1 MWIVRI
7 ALSRPYTFIVLA
19 LVLFLFAPVM
29 LMRTPV
35 DIFPEINIPVVS
47 IIWTYSGLAP
57 SEMGDRITSVYER
70 ALTTTVDNI
79 EHIESQS
86 LYGVAVVKVY
96 LQPGANVDGAI
107 AEVIA
112 EAQAT
117 MKQLP
122 PGIQP
127 PLVIRYSAST
137 VPILQI
143 GLSGKNLSEQQ
154 LNDYATNFI
163 RPQLATIPGAAV
175 PIPYG
180 GKVRQ
185 IMVDIDSQ
193 KLLSTGLSPQDI
205 VSAVNAQNIVL
216 PTGTAKIGAREYN
229 VGLNGTPE
237 TIQQLNDIPV
247 KTVSSA
253 TIHLGDIAHVH
264 DGFAVQT
271 NIVNQDGHRG
281 VLLTVLKSGN
291 ASTLS
296 VVSAIRAAL
305 PKIATT
311 LPPELVM
318 RPLFDQSIFV
328 KASLNG
334 VIREGTI
341 AAALT
346 SILILVFLG
355 SWRATLIICVSIPLS
370 ILTSLLVL
378 SLTGQTINI
387 MTLGGLAL
395 AVGILVD
402 DATVEIENAERQLA
416 AGKPLEQAIL
426 DSAQEIAVPAFV
438 STLCICIVFV
448 PMFLLHGVPRYLFVP
463 LAEAVIFA
471 LLASYFFSRT
481 IVPTLVKFLMR
492 AEVEH
497 RKNANAANAGWFAR
511 LHQRFEHAFERL
523 QGRYENVLQACIAN
537 RKLFASGFLGF
548 CLLSLLLAPFLGR
561 DFFPEVDSGQF
572 RLHVRA
578 QTGTRIEETAR
589 LVDQVERTI
598 RKTIPSSELG
608 GLLDNI
614 GLPVSGINLSY
625 SNGGTIGNADAEV
638 LGSLQPKH
646 QPTAD
651 YVSQLRTELSNKF
664 PGTTFFFEPADIVCQ
679 TLNVGVPA
687 PIDIQ
692 IVGKDLVANMEVAK
706 QIAAQIRHIP
716 GAVDVYIGQQFD
728 EPRLQFNVDRVR
740 AQQMGLTESDVAN
753 SMLVSLSSSL
763 QTSPNLWLNPKNGV
777 SYFLVVQTPQY
788 KINSLDAVRTIPISA
803 PSSAALATNSSGTG
817 MPGTGAPQLLENL
830 SSMHPT
836 EEAADVSHYN
846 VQPVIDVF
854 ATAQGRDLGSVA
866 SDVAKITQRAEK
878 TLPRGSHLVTR
889 GQVET
894 MQSSFVGL
902 LGGLAFA
909 IALAYLLLVVNFQ
922 SWSEAFIIITAL
934 PGALSGICW
943 MLFLTRTPLSVPAL
957 MGAIMSVG
965 VATANSILVIS
976 FANQRFSETKDAFRS
991 AVEAGATRLRPVM
1004 MTATAM
1010 MIGMVPM
1017 ALGMGEG
1024 GEQNA
1029 PLGRAVIG
1037 GLLLATVATLFF
1049 VPTVFALIR
1058 QKKNADGPGTPSSA
1072 LHPEGAGE
1080 LALGCQCELRTN
1092 GHATGF
1098 LGRMIHLVE
1107 RVMRKHR

>member
-1 MWIVRI
+1 MWIVKI

-57 SEMGDRITSVYER
+57 SEMGDRISSVYER

-86 LYGVAVVKVY
+86 LYGVSVVKVY
-96 LQPGANVDGAI
+96 LQPNANVDGAI

-175 PIPYG
+175 PLPYG

-193 KLLSTGLSPQDI
+193 KLLANGLSPQDI
-205 VSAVNAQNIVL
+205 VTAVNAQNIVL
-216 PTGTAKIGAREYN
+216 PTGTAKIGMREYN
-229 VGLNGTPE
+229 VGLNGTPT
-237 TIQQLNDIPV
+237 TIQDLNEIPV
-247 KTVSSA
+247 KTVSAA

-291 ASTLS
+291 ASTLAI
-296 VVSAIRAAL
+296 VSAIRAAL
-305 PKIATT
+305 PKIGAT
-311 LPPELVM
+311 LPPSLVM

-328 KASLNG
+328 RASLDG

-416 AGKPLEQAIL
+416 SGKPLEQAIL
-426 DSAQEIAVPAFV
+426 DSAQEIALPAFV

-448 PMFLLHGVPRYLFVP
+448 PMFLLKGVPRYLFVP

-492 AEVEH
+492 SEVLQRENSDPS
-497 RKNANAANAGWFAR
+497 KAGWFAR
-511 LHQRFEHAFERL
+511 LHQRFEHAFEQL
-523 QGRYENVLQACIAN
+523 QKGYENVLQACIAN
-537 RKLFASGFLGF
+537 KGLFAGGFLAF
-548 CLLSLLLAPFLGR
+548 CFLSLMLAPFLGR
-561 DFFPEVDSGQF
+561 DFFPAVDSGQF

-589 LVDQVERTI
+589 LVGQVENTI
-598 RKTIPSSELG
+598 RQTIPSSEMG
-608 GLLDNI
+608 GILDNI

-646 QPTAD
+646 RPTAE
-651 YVSQLRTELSNKF
+651 YVSQLRTVLSKQF
-664 PGTTFFFEPADIVCQ
+664 PGTTFFFEPADIVSQ

-692 IVGKDLVANMEVAK
+692 IVGQNVAGNLAVAK
-706 QIAAQIRHIP
+706 QIAAQMRSIP

-740 AQQMGLTESDVAN
+740 AQQVGLSEADVAN

-777 SYFLVVQTPQY
+777 SYYLVVQTPQY
-788 KINSLDAVRTIPISA
+788 RINSLDAVRTIPV
-803 PSSAALATNSSGTG
+803 SSPGSST
-817 MPGTGAPQLLENL
+817 PQLLENL
-830 SSMHPT
+830 STMHPA
-836 EEAADVSHYN
+836 EEPADVSHYN
-846 VQPVIDVF
+846 VQPVIDIF
-854 ATAQGRDLGSVA
+854 ATAEGRDLGSVA
-866 SDVAKITQRAEK
+866 SDIAKITQQAAK
-878 TLPRGSHLVTR
+878 TLPRGSHIVTH
-889 GQVET
+889 GQVST

-909 IALAYLLLVVNFQ
+909 VALAYLLLVVNFQ

-934 PGALSGICW
+934 PGALSGVCW
-943 MLFLTRTPLSVPAL
+943 MLFLTHTTLSVPAL

-976 FANQRFSETKDAFRS
+976 FANQRFAETKDAVL
-991 AVEAGATRLRPVM
+991 AVVEAGATRLRPVM

-1017 ALGMGEG
+1017 ALGLGEG

-1037 GLLLATVATLFF
+1037 GLLLATMATLFF
-1049 VPTVFALIR
+1049 VPTVFALVR
-1058 QKKNADGPGTPSSA
+1058 QKKETSGGPAPTSPA
-1072 LHPEGAGE
+1072 LQPEGERKGNSGGTC
-1080 LALGCQCELRTN
+1080 ALRKSSNASRILD
-1092 GHATGF
+1092 
-1098 LGRMIHLVE
+1098 RMTHIVE
-1107 RVMRKHR
+1107 RVMRKHRKSGGTI

>member
-1 MWIVRI
+1 MWIVRV

-57 SEMGDRITSVYER
+57 TEMGDRITSVYER

-96 LQPGANVDGAI
+96 LQPQANVDGAI

-143 GLSGKNLSEQQ
+143 GLSGKNLNEQQ
-154 LNDYATNFI
+154 LNDFASNFI
-163 RPQLATIPGAAV
+163 RPQLATVPGAAL
-175 PIPYG
+175 PLPYG

-193 KLLSTGLSPQDI
+193 KLLANGLSPQSI
-205 VSAVNAQNIVL
+205 VAAVNAQNIVL

-229 VGLNGTPE
+229 VGLNGTPA
-237 TIQQLNDIPV
+237 TIQELNDIPV
-247 KTVSSA
+247 KTVNSA

-296 VVSAIRAAL
+296 IVSAIRAAL
-305 PKIATT
+305 PRIATT
-311 LPPELVM
+311 LPRGLVM

-328 KASLNG
+328 RASLDG

-355 SWRATLIICVSIPLS
+355 SWRSTLIICVSIPLS

-378 SLTGQTINI
+378 SITGQTINI

-402 DATVEIENAERQLA
+402 DATVEIENIERQLST
-416 AGKPLEQAIL
+416 GKPLEEAIL
-426 DSAQEIAVPAFV
+426 DSAQEIALPAFV

-448 PMFLLHGVPRYLFVP
+448 PMFLLRGVPRYLFVP

-481 IVPTLVKFLMR
+481 IVPTLAKFLMR
-492 AEVEH
+492 RELAL
-497 RKNANAANAGWFAR
+497 RNSGSSKTGWFAR

-523 QGRYENVLQACIAN
+523 QQFYESILQACLGN
-537 RKLFASGFLGF
+537 RRLFAGGFLAF

-561 DFFPEVDSGQF
+561 DFFPAVDSGQF

-589 LVDQVERTI
+589 LVAQVERTI
-598 RKTIPSSELG
+598 RQTIPPSELG
-608 GLLDNI
+608 GILDNI

-638 LGSLQPKH
+638 LGSLQPNH
-646 QPTAD
+646 HPTAE
-651 YVSQLRTELSNKF
+651 YISRLRTTLSKQF
-664 PGTTFFFEPADIVCQ
+664 PGTTFFFEPADIVSQ

-692 IVGKDLVANMEVAK
+692 IVGQNLAGNFAVAQ
-706 QIAAQIRHIP
+706 QIAAKMRLVT
-716 GAVDVYIGQQFD
+716 GAADVYIGQQFD
-728 EPRLQFNVDRVR
+728 EPRLQFDVDRVR
-740 AQQMGLTESDVAN
+740 AQQLGLSESDVAN
-753 SMLVSLSSSL
+753 SALVSLSSSL

-777 SYFLVVQTPQY
+777 SYYLVVQTPQY
-788 KINSLDAVRTIPISA
+788 QINSLDAVRTIPITS
-803 PSSAALATNSSGTG
+803 PTATT
-817 MPGTGAPQLLENL
+817 PQLLENL
-830 SSMHPT
+830 STMHPT

-846 VQPVIDVF
+846 VQPVIDIF
-854 ATAQGRDLGSVA
+854 ASTQGRDLGSVA
-866 SDVAKITQRAEK
+866 ADIAKITQQAEK
-878 TLPRGSHLVTR
+878 QLPRGSHLVTL
-889 GQVET
+889 GQVAT

-943 MLFLTRTPLSVPAL
+943 MLFLTRTSLSVPAL

-976 FANQRFSETKDAFRS
+976 FANERFAETKDAFR
-991 AVEAGATRLRPVM
+991 AALEAGTTRLRPVL

-1010 MIGMVPM
+1010 MIGMIPM
-1017 ALGMGEG
+1017 ALGLGEG

-1037 GLLLATVATLFF
+1037 GLLFATMATLFF
-1049 VPTVFALIR
+1049 VPTVFTMLR
-1058 QKKNADGPGTPSSA
+1058 QPKPAEFAASTSPDAPSEQNRQRAPDGMSARREHRAPSGFMQQVFHIADRV
-1072 LHPEGAGE
+1072 
-1080 LALGCQCELRTN
+1080 LR
-1092 GHATGF
+1092 
-1098 LGRMIHLVE
+1098 R
-1107 RVMRKHR
+1107 HR

>member
-1 MWIVRI
+1 MWIVKI

-96 LQPGANVDGAI
+96 LQPGANVDGTI

-154 LNDYATNFI
+154 LNDYASNFI
-163 RPQLATIPGAAV
+163 RPQLATVPGAAL
-175 PIPYG
+175 PLPYG

-193 KLLSTGLSPQDI
+193 KLLANGLSPQDI
-205 VSAVNAQNIVL
+205 VAAVNAQNVVL
-216 PTGTAKIGAREYN
+216 PTGTAKIGPREYN
-229 VGLNGTPE
+229 VGLNGTPQ
-237 TIQQLNDIPV
+237 TIEQLNEIPV

-291 ASTLS
+291 ASTLAI
-296 VVSAIRAAL
+296 VSAIRAAL
-305 PKIATT
+305 PTIATT
-311 LPPELVM
+311 LPSSLVM

-328 KASLNG
+328 RASLDG

-346 SILILVFLG
+346 SILILIFLG

-416 AGKPLEQAIL
+416 KGKPLEQAIL
-426 DSAQEIAVPAFV
+426 DSAQEIALPAFV

-448 PMFLLHGVPRYLFVP
+448 PMFLLRGVPRYLFVP

-481 IVPTLVKFLMR
+481 IVPTLVKLLMR
-492 AEVEH
+492 GEVAQRE
-497 RKNANAANAGWFAR
+497 NADASKPCWFAR
-511 LHQRFEHAFERL
+511 LHQRFERAFARF
-523 QGRYENVLQACIAN
+523 QGLYESVLQACIAN
-537 RKLFASGFLGF
+537 KALFVSGFLAF
-548 CLLSLLLAPFLGR
+548 CFLSLLLAPFLGR
-561 DFFPEVDSGQF
+561 DFFPAVDSGQF

-589 LVDQVERTI
+589 LVNQVENTI
-598 RKTIPSSELG
+598 RKTIPPSELG
-608 GLLDNI
+608 GILDNV

-638 LGSLQPKH
+638 LGSLQPNH
-646 QPTAD
+646 HPTAE
-651 YVSQLRTELSNKF
+651 YVSQLRNELSKQF
-664 PGTTFFFEPADIVCQ
+664 PGTTFFFEPADIVSQ

-692 IVGKDLVANMEVAK
+692 VVGQNLAGNMEAAK
-706 QIAAQIRHIP
+706 QIAAQVRRIP
-716 GAVDVYIGQQFD
+716 GAADVYIGQQFD

-740 AQQMGLTESDVAN
+740 AQQMGLSEADVAN

-777 SYFLVVQTPQY
+777 SYYLVVQTPQY
-788 KINSLDAVRTIPISA
+788 RINSLDAVRTIPISA
-803 PSSAALATNSSGTG
+803 PGT
-817 MPGTGAPQLLENL
+817 PTPQLLENL
-830 SSMHPT
+830 STMHPT

-846 VQPVIDVF
+846 VQPVIDIF
-854 ATAQGRDLGSVA
+854 ATAEGRDLGSVA
-866 SDVAKITQRAEK
+866 SEIAKVTQQVTK
-878 TLPRGSHLVTR
+878 QLPRGSHIVTR
-889 GQVET
+889 GQVST
-894 MQSSFVGL
+894 MQSSFIGL

-909 IALAYLLLVVNFQ
+909 VALAYLLLIVNFQ

-965 VATANSILVIS
+965 VATANSILIIS
-976 FANQRFSETKDAFRS
+976 FANQRFSETNDAIR
-991 AVEAGATRLRPVM
+991 AALEAGATRLRPVL

-1017 ALGMGEG
+1017 ALGLGEG

-1037 GLLLATVATLFF
+1037 GLLFATVATLFF
-1049 VPTVFALIR
+1049 VPTVFAMMR
-1058 QKKNADGPGTPSSA
+1058 SSKSSHA
-1072 LHPEGAGE
+1072 LTAGNSQ
-1080 LALGCQCELRTN
+1080 LS
-1092 GHATGF
+1092 
-1098 LGRMIHLVE
+1098 
-1107 RVMRKHR
+1107 

>member
-96 LQPGANVDGAI
+96 LQPNANVDGAI

-154 LNDYATNFI
+154 LNDYASNFI
-163 RPQLATIPGAAV
+163 RPQLATIPGAAL
-175 PIPYG
+175 PLPYG

-193 KLLSTGLSPQDI
+193 KLLANNLSPQDI
-205 VSAVNAQNIVL
+205 VAAVNAQNVVL
-216 PTGTAKIGAREYN
+216 PTGTAKLGAREYN
-229 VGLNGTPE
+229 VGLNGTPA
-237 TIQQLNDIPV
+237 TIDELNQIPV

-291 ASTLS
+291 ASTLAI
-296 VVSAIRAAL
+296 VSAIRAAL
-305 PKIATT
+305 PAISTT
-311 LPPELVM
+311 LPPSLVM

-328 KASLNG
+328 RASLNG

-402 DATVEIENAERQLA
+402 DATVEIENVERQLA
-416 AGKPLEQAIL
+416 KGKPLEQAIL
-426 DSAQEIAVPAFV
+426 DSAQEIALPAFV

-448 PMFLLHGVPRYLFVP
+448 PMFLLRGVPRYLFVP
-463 LAEAVIFA
+463 LALAVIFA

-492 AEVEH
+492 GEVAQRAH
-497 RKNANAANAGWFAR
+497 AGASKRGWFAR
-511 LHQRFEHAFERL
+511 LHQRFEHAFERF
-523 QGRYENVLQACIAN
+523 QGLYEGVLQACIAN
-537 RKLFASGFLGF
+537 KALFVGGFLAF
-548 CLLSLLLAPFLGR
+548 CFLSLMLAPFLGR
-561 DFFPEVDSGQF
+561 DFFPAVDSGQF

-589 LVDQVERTI
+589 LVNQVEDTI
-598 RKTIPSSELG
+598 RKTIPPSELG
-608 GLLDNI
+608 GILDNI

-638 LGSLQPKH
+638 LGSLQPNH
-646 QPTAD
+646 HPTAG
-651 YVSQLRTELSNKF
+651 YVSQLRSKLSKQF
-664 PGTTFFFEPADIVCQ
+664 PGTTFFFEPADIVSQ

-692 IVGKDLVANMEVAK
+692 IVGQNLAGNMEIAK
-706 QIAAQIRHIP
+706 QIAAQVRHIP
-716 GAVDVYIGQQFD
+716 GAADVYIGQQFD
-728 EPRLQFNVDRVR
+728 EPRLQFTVDRVR
-740 AQQMGLTESDVAN
+740 AQQMGLSESDVAN

-777 SYFLVVQTPQY
+777 SYYLVVQTPQY
-788 KINSLDAVRTIPISA
+788 QINSLDAVRTIPISA
-803 PSSAALATNSSGTG
+803 PGTA
-817 MPGTGAPQLLENL
+817 APQLLENL
-830 SSMHPT
+830 STMHPT

-854 ATAQGRDLGSVA
+854 ATAEGRDLGSVA
-866 SDVAKITQRAEK
+866 SDIAKVTQQETK
-878 TLPRGSHLVTR
+878 QLPRGSHIVTR
-889 GQVET
+889 GQVTT

-909 IALAYLLLVVNFQ
+909 VALAYLLLVVNFQ

-965 VATANSILVIS
+965 VATANSILIIS
-976 FANQRFSETKDAFRS
+976 FANQRFSETKDAIR
-991 AVEAGATRLRPVM
+991 AALEAGATRLRPVL

-1010 MIGMVPM
+1010 IIGMVPM
-1017 ALGMGEG
+1017 ALGLGEG

-1037 GLLLATVATLFF
+1037 GLLFATVATLFF
-1049 VPTVFALIR
+1049 VPTVFAM
-1058 QKKNADGPGTPSSA
+1058 
-1072 LHPEGAGE
+1072 
-1080 LALGCQCELRTN
+1080 LRNSKQTKVLT
-1092 GHATGF
+1092 TGD
-1098 LGRMIHLVE
+1098 LQS
-1107 RVMRKHR
+1107 

>member
-1 MWIVRI
+1 MWIVKI

-19 LVLFLFAPVM
+19 LVIFLFAPVT

-57 SEMGDRITSVYER
+57 TEMGDRITSVYER

-175 PIPYG
+175 PLPYG

-193 KLLSTGLSPQDI
+193 KLLANGLSPQDI
-205 VSAVNAQNIVL
+205 VSAVNAQNVVL
-216 PTGTAKIGAREYN
+216 PTGTAKIGVREYN
-229 VGLNGTPE
+229 VGLNGTPASIE
-237 TIQQLNDIPV
+237 ELNEIPV
-247 KTVSSA
+247 KSVNNA

-291 ASTLS
+291 ASTLA

-311 LPPELVM
+311 LPSSLVM

-328 KASLNG
+328 RASLDG

-402 DATVEIENAERQLA
+402 DATVEIENAERQMA

-426 DSAQEIAVPAFV
+426 NSAQEIALPAFV

-448 PMFLLHGVPRYLFVP
+448 PMFLLRGVPRYLFVP

-481 IVPTLVKFLMR
+481 IVPTLMKLLMR
-492 AEVEH
+492 SEIEH
-497 RKNANAANAGWFAR
+497 RLTAGSVRAGWFSR
-511 LHQRFEHAFERL
+511 LHERFERAFERL
-523 QGRYENVLQACIAN
+523 QGAYQNVLQVCIAD
-537 RKLFASGFLGF
+537 RALFISGFLSF
-548 CLLSLLLAPFLGR
+548 CFLSLLLAPFLGR
-561 DFFPEVDSGQF
+561 DFFPAVDSGQF

-589 LVDQVERTI
+589 LVNQVEETI
-598 RKTIPSSELG
+598 RKEIPPSELG
-608 GLLDNI
+608 GILDNI

-625 SNGGTIGNADAEV
+625 SNGGTIGNGDAEI
-638 LGSLQPKH
+638 LGSLQPNH
-646 QPTAD
+646 HPTAE
-651 YVSQLRTELSNKF
+651 YVSRLRTILSKQF
-664 PGTTFFFEPADIVCQ
+664 PGTTFFFEPADIVSE

-692 IVGKDLVANMEVAK
+692 IVGQNLTGNMEVAK
-706 QIAAQIRHIP
+706 QIAEKLHNIP
-716 GAVDVYIGQQFD
+716 GATDVYIGQQFD
-728 EPRLQFNVDRVR
+728 EPRLQFNVDRTR
-740 AQQMGLTESDVAN
+740 AQQMGLSESDVAN

-788 KINSLDAVRTIPISA
+788 RINSLDAVRTIPINA
-803 PSSAALATNSSGTG
+803 
-817 MPGTGAPQLLENL
+817 PGTAAPQLLENL
-830 SSMHPT
+830 SSMEPT
-836 EEAADVSHYN
+836 EEAANVSHYN
-846 VQPVIDVF
+846 VQPVIDIF
-854 ATAQGRDLGSVA
+854 ATADGRDLGSVA
-866 SDVAKITQRAEK
+866 SDVAKVTQQATK
-878 TLPRGSHLVTR
+878 QLPRGSHIVTL
-889 GQVET
+889 GQVAT
-894 MQSSFVGL
+894 MQSSFIGL

-909 IALAYLLLVVNFQ
+909 VALAYLLLVVNFQ

-965 VATANSILVIS
+965 VATANSILIIS
-976 FANQRFSETKDAFRS
+976 FANQRFSETKDS
-991 AVEAGATRLRPVM
+991 AVAALEAGATRLRPVM

-1017 ALGMGEG
+1017 ALGLGEG

-1037 GLLLATVATLFF
+1037 GLLFATVATLFF
-1049 VPTVFALIR
+1049 VPTVFATVR
-1058 QKKNADGPGTPSSA
+1058 NSKSTDSPATND
-1072 LHPEGAGE
+1072 LHTA
-1080 LALGCQCELRTN
+1080 
-1092 GHATGF
+1092 
-1098 LGRMIHLVE
+1098 
-1107 RVMRKHR
+1107 